1 MKRFFCGFLAC
12 LLLVLAVPVPVLA
25 DETIPS
31 KKLSWPEAPEITA
44 AGAIVMEASTGTILY
59 EKNAYEAYYPAST
72 TKLMTSLLAIEQ
84 CPLSDIVTCSY
95 DSIYSIDR
103 TSSRIGLTVGE
114 KLTMEDA
121 LYAILLASAN
131 EVSYAVAEHVGGTVD
146 NFVAMMNKRA
156 AELGCVNTNFKNP
169 HGLDDEEHYTCPYD
183 LALIAK
189 QAITYTTFR
198 RISGSYYHEIPA
210 TNLNVA
216 RPIGNTHQIIRKK
229 IKYDGVFAGKAGH
242 TSIAKNS
249 LVTCAERDGL
259 TLICVVMR
267 EETSDQ
273 AYTDTMALLDYGFQ
287 NFHLY
292 ELSTSGVD
300 TKNAFPVLFEDEDA
314 LVSEVKSP
322 LSISSTSLVL
332 PLDADFSDVTK
343 QVELIQGSS
352 FTAGNNVIGEVSYY
366 YSETY
371 VGSAEIM
378 YYSDRAVTLIAE
390 PEEKSEEEAAA
401 TLSGQNAATGL
412 SAKPETEEKDLRPL
426 IIGIVVAVFTL
437 ILGGYLVLIELPYR
451 KRKKEYRNRRRNNE
465 Y

>member
-1 MKRFFCGFLAC
+1 MKRFFCGLLVFLFLA
-12 LLLVLAVPVPVLA
+12 ASVPSTVFADDTAPV
-25 DETIPS
+25 

-84 CPLSDIVTCSY
+84 CPLSDVVTCSY
-95 DSIYSIDR
+95 NSIHSIDKD
-103 TSSRIGLTVGE
+103 SSRIGLTVGE
-114 KLTMEDA
+114 QVTMEEA

-131 EVSYAVAEHVGGTVD
+131 EVSYAVAEHIGGTID

-169 HGLDDEEHYTCPYD
+169 HGLDNEEHVTCAYD
-183 LALIAK
+183 LALITK
-189 QAITYTTFR
+189 QAISYTTFR
-198 RISGSYYHEIPA
+198 RISGSYYYEIPE

-216 RPIGNTHQIIRKK
+216 RPIGNTHQIIRKI
-229 IKYDGVFAGKAGH
+229 IKYDGVFAGKTGH

-267 EETSDQ
+267 EDTSEQ
-273 AYTDTMALLDYGFQ
+273 AYTDTIALLDYSFK

-292 ELSTSGVD
+292 ELSTSD
-300 TKNAFPVLFEDEDA
+300 MASKNAFPALFEDKDA
-314 LVSEVKSP
+314 LVFDVQSP

-332 PLDADFSDVTK
+332 PLEADLSDLTK
-343 QVELIQGSS
+343 QVELVPSTS
-352 FTAGNNVIGEVSYY
+352 FAEGNNIIGKVSYY
-366 YSETY
+366 YADNY
-371 VGSAEIM
+371 AGSAEIM
-378 YYSDRAVTLIAE
+378 YYSSRPVTLVADSSSD
-390 PEEKSEEEAAA
+390 EEVTA
-401 TLSGQNAATGL
+401 TLSGNTNSYGGKIED
-412 SAKPETEEKDLRPL
+412 SGKDLRPL
-426 IIGIVVAVFTL
+426 IIGAIVFLLTL
-437 ILGGYLVLIELPYR
+437 VLGGYVVLIELPYR
-451 KRKKEYRNRRRNNE
+451 KRKKEYLKRKRSE